1 MIAINVFFALLMTV
15 AAISVFLKGI
25 NTDFQPARQIQLLLF
40 VVGFLSMFAWG
51 QVLFYKSFQNALW
64 LSLLMATLFGLF
76 WAFTA
81 PKRWRFIQREHR
93 MGKNN
98 R

>member
-1 MIAINVFFALLMTV
+1 MTAINVLFALLMTV
-15 AAISVFLKGI
+15 IAIGVFLRGI
-25 NTDFQPARQIQLLLF
+25 NTDFQPARRTQLLLF

-51 QVLFYKSFQNALW
+51 QVLFYKSSQNTLW
-64 LSLLMATLFGLF
+64 LNILMATLFGLF

-81 PKRWRFIQREHR
+81 PKRWRFIQRQQS
-93 MGKNN
+93 MGKNG

>member
-1 MIAINVFFALLMTV
+1 MIAVNVLFALLITV
-15 AAISVFLKGI
+15 VAISVFLKGI
-25 NTDFQPARQIQLLLF
+25 NTDFQPARRTKLLLL

-51 QVLFYKSFQNALW
+51 QVLFYESSQNALW

-81 PKRWRFIQREHR
+81 PKRWRFIQRQQR
-93 MGKNN
+93 IGKNG